1 MQSVCQKIGGTGPF
15 DLHDRRPLQ
24 LSRNL
29 SATARRSSTVSSF
42 FSFGKFGSII
52 IKVYLCPVLR
62 KTARDTMTD
71 LSIYLHII
79 SSDACADHLSLMGIA
94 DYQSR
99 QRLLIYIGVSTS
111 EE

>member
-42 FSFGKFGSII
+42 FSSGKFGSII

-62 KTARDTMTD
+62 KTVHNTMAELDMVDNYIIFVIQLALRD
-71 LSIYLHII
+71 
-79 SSDACADHLSLMGIA
+79 GI
-94 DYQSR
+94 D
-99 QRLLIYIGVSTS
+99 G
-111 EE
+111 E